1 MKLRPH
7 IGLKTHM
14 SYMGAFLCLALF
26 LSNISQGFLLVL
38 VRLLPVMGCPMADQ
52 AEIQDDCHEKD
63 NQKYG

>member
-1 MKLRPH
+1 
-7 IGLKTHM
+7 M